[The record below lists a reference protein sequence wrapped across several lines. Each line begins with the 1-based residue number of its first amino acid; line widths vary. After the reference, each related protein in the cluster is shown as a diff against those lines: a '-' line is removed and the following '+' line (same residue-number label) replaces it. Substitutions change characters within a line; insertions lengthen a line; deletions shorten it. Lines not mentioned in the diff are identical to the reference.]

1 MENEEMS
8 NIKDKLGEI
17 INCLIID
24 TKKRKNSNITDMI
37 YLKDNAKEDVIA
49 ILLPFI
55 ESEKQKSYEKGRK
68 EELLDILFDCK
79 LVDNDV
85 YNHKLSEEEAYN
97 KLRDLISKSIDKNL

>member
-1 MENEEMS
+1 MSKEDKTNEEWKERLIQMCVKA
-8 NIKDKLGEI
+8 NILNREEVVVDLPS
-17 INCLIID
+17 LID
-24 TKKRKNSNITDMI
+24 
-37 YLKDNAKEDVIA
+37 
-49 ILLPFI
+49 FI